1 MSRAKKARADE
12 RRLAASAPP
21 AGLAKPKP
29 KPRPVS
35 AQEDAPPEQAAGE
48 SRIEAARRRSA
59 AAKVGVAGVAILAF
73 GAALGFSRLTY
84 AGHTKKPLRPL
95 AAPPKYVQI
104 VRENLLEAGIVAP
117 AQAPPGA
124 ATASS

>member
-1 MSRAKKARADE
+1 
-12 RRLAASAPP
+12 
-21 AGLAKPKP
+21 
-29 KPRPVS
+29 V
-35 AQEDAPPEQAAGE
+35 
-48 SRIEAARRRSA
+48 
-59 AAKVGVAGVAILAF
+59 AKVGVAGVAIIGF

-84 AGHTKKPLRPL
+84 AGHPKKPLQPL